1 MINPQMMGMG
11 GFPDVPSVEELW
23 KQEKAK
29 YRHWIVL
36 FMIAIVTL
44 TALATV
50 IFVLNLTDYDHI
62 LNTIYEHRKDKS
74 DTKSDIKRVMLYQ
87 IIVPAAVQMV
97 AFLFGMV
104 YYIVTVNQSYKK
116 KSFAYLSQWS
126 TFIVGF
132 AAIISGWDLM
142 SMAWN
147 HSLSSYGTKLP
158 TGIFGITFNILAV
171 IIYFIVSVPVGRIR
185 RLFQIS
191 TRIEELKKDPQFRAM
206 QEQFGHMMG
215 NGQANGPFGPGVA
228 PKPAEGAT
236 TNSTT
241 NNGQPNVVKPAK
253 QEISPEEKKLRNMS
267 VKDLKSVAK
276 ELLISGYSTMQKQE
290 LIDSILRVT
299 NDDEE

>member
-11 GFPDVPSVEELW
+11 GFPEVPSVEELW

-36 FMIAIVTL
+36 FMIAIITL
-44 TALATV
+44 TTLATT

-62 LNTIYEHRKDKS
+62 VKTIFNNRKNDNTSMSDVKS
-74 DTKSDIKRVMLYQ
+74 DMLYHV
-87 IIVPAAVQMV
+87 IIPAAFQMV
-97 AFLFGMV
+97 AFIFGLV
-104 YYIVTVNQSYKK
+104 YYVITVRQSYQK
-116 KSFAYLSQWS
+116 KSFAHLSQWS

-132 AAIISGWDLM
+132 AAIISGYELM
-142 SMAWN
+142 SMAWS
-147 HSLSSYGTKLP
+147 HSFSSYATKLS
-158 TGIFGITFNILAV
+158 TGIFGITFNILSV

-215 NGQANGPFGPGVA
+215 QTQGQSPFGPGVP
-228 PKPAEGAT
+228 PKQQT
-236 TNSTT
+236 STT
-241 NNGQPNVVKPAK
+241 GAATAAQPNVVKPK
-253 QEISPEEKKLRNMS
+253 TPEISPEEKKLRNMS

-299 NDDEE
+299 NSDEE